1 MDIGFYDY
9 SGGFMKLDCH
19 MHINGAGLMWG
30 WDHNDRIIDAADRL
44 GIDQLCV
51 SIPMMRGMPSMAQ
64 VRACNDAVLDAMER
78 YAGRILGYC
87 YVVPGY
93 VESLA
98 EIDRCLEAGM
108 IGIKLYNQYKLWD
121 PTVHPTIEKA
131 IKENVPILEHAGYS
145 TTPQYWQEQP
155 NMSHAGDFV
164 RAAELYPE
172 AMFIEAHIGGG
183 GDWEWCIKQ
192 LRHASSVYLDTSGS
206 VIDEG
211 MVEMAARELGAERL
225 LFGTDMT
232 MEGGVAKITGASLS
246 KRQKEQIFWR
256 NFRGI
261 LDRRRASC

>member
-30 WDHNDRIIDAADRL
+30 WDHNDRIVDAADRL

-98 EIDRCLEAGM
+98 EIGRCLEAGM

-131 IKENVPILEHAGYS
+131 IKDVTGQTPDLS
-145 TTPQYWQEQP
+145 T
-155 NMSHAGDFV
+155 
-164 RAAELYPE
+164 
-172 AMFIEAHIGGG
+172 GGG
-183 GDWEWCIKQ
+183 TSDARFIKDFCPVAEFG
-192 LRHASSVYLDTSGS
+192 LINATAHKV
-206 VIDEG
+206 DEN
-211 MVEMAARELGAERL
+211 AAVDDIKNLSEIYVAVL
-225 LFGTDMT
+225 
-232 MEGGVAKITGASLS
+232 EGYFK
-246 KRQKEQIFWR
+246 K
-256 NFRGI
+256 
-261 LDRRRASC
+261 